1 MSINLRNY
9 IKHST
14 ILSMFL
20 EGVVMTMSTPVFS
33 FDIKPFI
40 FISVLN
46 SFILIFF
53 NRILLQKNHIH
64 VLLYILISGLFL
76 ISNHETEFFKQ
87 FVAIMFV
94 SIYFYSC
101 FRYVGAQELFSVYV
115 RYAYYYAIFSII
127 YYYYKQLLYGYS
139 FGAHGL
145 MSEPSVYAIFMM
157 PAFYYFLRERVEH
170 RKRIILVIGGGILL
184 SGSSMGYLGIVI
196 SLFLVN
202 TVSIKSWFKG
212 LSLLVTSFILFY
224 SISSDFSSRINSTFD
239 ALNSGSLPTV
249 NTGSLITFA
258 LMSNYFVAMNVL
270 KENPILGNGLGSH
283 SKSHEKYFS
292 SIPGSGPWSEAGL
305 DWMNKSDANSLG
317 IRIASEFGIIG
328 IMLVALF
335 LWRNLKNV
343 NYENRGIIIGAFIYL
358 ILVII
363 RSGNYVAADLYF
375 FIFMIY
381 FIGQRKQPISRKEC

>member
-1 MSINLRNY
+1 
-9 IKHST
+9 
-14 ILSMFL
+14 MFL

-53 NRILLQKNHIH
+53 NRILLQKNHIY

-76 ISNHETEFFKQ
+76 ISNHEAEFVKQ

-127 YYYYKQLLYGYS
+127 YYYEQLLYGHS
-139 FGAHGL
+139 FGVHGL
-145 MSEPSVYAIFMM
+145 MAEPSVYAIFMM
-157 PAFYYFLRERVEH
+157 PAFYYFLREKVEH
-170 RKRIILVIGGGILL
+170 RKRILLVIGGGILL
-184 SGSSMGYLGIVI
+184 SGSSMGYLGMVI

-202 TVSIKSWFKG
+202 TISIKSWFKG
-212 LSLLVTSFILFY
+212 LSLLVASFILFY

-239 ALNSGSLPTV
+239 ALNSGSLPAV
-249 NTGSLITFA
+249 NTESLSTFA

-292 SIPGSGPWSEAGL
+292 SISGSGPWSEAGL

-335 LWRNLKNV
+335 LWSNLKKV

-363 RSGNYVAADLYF
+363 RSGNYVAADLHF